1 MLKSAAMAKQTP
13 LMKQY
18 TEIKG
23 NHPDSILFYRLGDFY
38 EMFFEDAQIAAEEL
52 EITLTARGEDE
63 NGPIPLAGVPYHAY
77 KGYASKLL
85 KKGYKVAIC
94 EQIEDP
100 KKAKGIVKRAVTHVL
115 TPGTVLDDGYL
126 DDGQFNYLLCLRTDG
141 DGWAA
146 AYCDVSAG
154 DAHAICAYGAGAAER
169 IIEEVVK
176 IGPAELI
183 GSESLSNSP
192 VIRQLLDNLGLPDGA
207 VTFNDE
213 QVQPHRKGAA
223 PFYPHRDVSPAVKR
237 EPLLEKTLASLAGYV
252 ARNQEEPFEHFK
264 GVAVHDLASH
274 MGLDPATVR
283 NLELL
288 RTIMGGD
295 RKGSLLSI
303 LDKTVTAMGSRLL
316 KYWLL
321 HPLTDKL
328 LIEERQERLSRLIAT
343 VAHREGLREHLKYV
357 YDIPRIVGRISTKRA
372 NGRDLVALLS
382 SLKRVPDIAN
392 LCQEAKVAD
401 MADGFAGFAKLLERL
416 EDTLAEAPP
425 LSIQDGGLIKEGFSE
440 ELDRLRK
447 MATSARDWLEDFQQ
461 QERERTGIKSLKV
474 RYNKVFGYYIEVT
487 RANLQLVPQ
496 DYQRK
501 QTLVNAER
509 FITDDLK
516 VKEKEILSADER
528 SKSLEYELFCQ
539 LREDVSKW
547 TLDLQEAAGRLAE
560 LDVICSLAEVCEIG
574 QYVRPKFT
582 DDMAIKIKSGRHPVV
597 ERLGE
602 AGQFVPNDVALDSN
616 KQVVILTGPN
626 MSGKSTYLRQTALIV
641 LLAQIGSYVP
651 ADKATLPIVDKI
663 FTRVGAGD
671 DLSRGES
678 TFMVEMKETAHIL
691 QHATPKS
698 LIILDEVGR
707 GTSTYDGLSLAWAIV
722 EYLNQV
728 PERKAKT
735 LFATH
740 YHELTEMADI
750 FSGIENFSVM
760 VEERGDDVLFLH
772 RIVKGSAGRSYG
784 IHVAKLA
791 GFPQRVLDKAN
802 EVLFQLEQDEQRDIE
817 RKKLRKTSK
826 KRREREAVQLSLF
839 PIPERSPIL
848 EELRRLKTDE
858 MTPLDALNLL
868 ARWRKMV

>member
-1 MLKSAAMAKQTP
+1 MRCFSKTL
-13 LMKQY
+13 
-18 TEIKG
+18 
-23 NHPDSILFYRLGDFY
+23 RLRLR
-38 EMFFEDAQIAAEEL
+38 EL

-154 DAHAICAYGAGAAER
+154 EAHAICAYGAGAAER
-169 IIEEVVK
+169 VIEEVVK

-183 GSESLSNSP
+183 GSEALANSP
-192 VIRQLLDNLGLPDGA
+192 IIGQLLDSLGLAEGA
-207 VTFNDE
+207 VTFSDE
-213 QVQPHRKGAA
+213 QVQPHRRGAE

-264 GVAVHDLASH
+264 GVVIHDLASH

-321 HPLTDKL
+321 HPLTDRK
-328 LIEERQERLSRLIAT
+328 LIEERQERLSKLISN
-343 VAHREGLREHLKYV
+343 VGSREGLRDLLRYV

-382 SLKRVPDIAN
+382 SLRRVPEIAN
-392 LCQEAKVAD
+392 LCQEASVAD
-401 MADGFAGFAKLLERL
+401 MADGFSAFDELLERL
-416 EDTLAEAPP
+416 ESTLGEAPP
-425 LSIQDGGLIKEGFSE
+425 IGIQDGGLIKEGFSE
-440 ELDRLRK
+440 ELDRLKK
-447 MATSARDWLEDFQQ
+447 MATNARDWLEDFQQ
-461 QERERTGIKSLKV
+461 QERDRTGIKSLKV

-487 RANLQLVPQ
+487 KTNLQLVPE

-509 FITDDLK
+509 FITEDLK

-539 LREDVSKW
+539 LRDDVSKW

-560 LDVICSLAEVCEIG
+560 LDVICSLAEVCEQG
-574 QYVRPKFT
+574 QYVRPLFT
-582 DDMAIKIKSGRHPVV
+582 DDMAIHIKAGRHPVV
-597 ERLGE
+597 EHLGE
-602 AGQFVPNDVALDSN
+602 AGQFVPNDVSLDGN
-616 KQVVILTGPN
+616 KQIVILTGPN

-641 LLAQIGSYVP
+641 LLAQLGSYVP
-651 ADKATLPIVDKI
+651 AEEATLPIVDKI

-691 QHATPKS
+691 KHATPRS

-722 EYLNQV
+722 EYLNQI

-848 EELRRLKTDE
+848 EELRRLHTDK

>member
-1 MLKSAAMAKQTP
+1 MAKQTP

-18 TEIKG
+18 NEIKG

-38 EMFFEDAQIAAEEL
+38 EMFYEDAQIAAEEL
-52 EITLTARGEDE
+52 EITLTARGEDD
-63 NGPIPLAGVPYHAY
+63 NGPIPLAGVPHHAY
-77 KGYASKLL
+77 KGYASRLL

-126 DDGQFNYLLCLRTDG
+126 EDSQFNYLLCLRTDG

-154 DAHAICAYGAGAAER
+154 EAHAVCAYGAGAAER
-169 IIEEVVK
+169 IIEEVTK

-183 GSESLSNSP
+183 GCQSLSNSP
-192 VIRQLLDNLGLPDGA
+192 VIKLLLDNLGLPEGA
-207 VTFNDE
+207 ITFDDE
-213 QVQPHRKGAA
+213 QVQAHRKGAA
-223 PFYPHRDVSPAVKR
+223 PFYPHKDVPSSVKN

-264 GVAVHDLASH
+264 GVNIHDVASH

-288 RTIMGGD
+288 RTIMGND
-295 RKGSLLSI
+295 RKGSLLGI
-303 LDKTVTAMGSRLL
+303 LDKTVTAMGARLL

-321 HPLTDKL
+321 HPLTDRDI
-328 LIEERQERLSRLIAT
+328 IEERQERLSRLMANIAI
-343 VAHREGLREHLKYV
+343 REDLRGFLKYV
-357 YDIPRIVGRISTKRA
+357 YDIPRIVGRISTNRA

-382 SLKRVPDIAN
+382 SLRRIPEIAS
-392 LCQEAKVAD
+392 LCNQAEIGALAEGF
-401 MADGFAGFAKLLERL
+401 DGFAPLLKQL
-416 EDTLAEAPP
+416 EETLAEEPP
-425 LSIQDGGLIKEGFSE
+425 IGLQDGGLIREGYSK
-440 ELDRLRK
+440 ELDNLRGL
-447 MATSARDWLEDFQQ
+447 ATNARDWLDNFQQ
-461 QERERTGIKSLKV
+461 QERERSGIKSLKV
-474 RYNKVFGYYIEVT
+474 RFNKVFGYYIEVT
-487 RANLQLVPQ
+487 KANLSLVPEE
-496 DYQRK
+496 YERK

-509 FITDDLK
+509 FITEELK

-528 SKSLEYELFCQ
+528 SKSLEYELFSQ
-539 LREDVSKW
+539 LRKDVAKW

-560 LDVICSLAEVCEIG
+560 LDVICSLAEVCEQG
-574 QYVRPKFT
+574 NFVRPKFT
-582 DDMAIKIKSGRHPVV
+582 KKMSLEIEGGRHPVV
-597 ERLGE
+597 ERLGT
-602 AGQFVPNDVALDSN
+602 AGQFIPNDVKLDEK
-616 KQVVILTGPN
+616 KQIVILTGPN

-641 LLAQIGSYVP
+641 LMAQMGAYVP
-651 ADKATLPIVDKI
+651 ADNARLPIVDKI

-691 QHATPKS
+691 KHATPKS

-722 EYLNQV
+722 EYLNQM
-728 PERKAKT
+728 PERRAKT

-750 FSGIENFSVM
+750 FKGIVNLSVM

-772 RIVKGSAGRSYG
+772 RIVEGSAGRSYG

-839 PIPERSPIL
+839 PIPERSPVL
-848 EELRRLKTDE
+848 EELRRLNTDQT
-858 MTPLDALNLL
+858 TPLDALNLL